1 MVLWSFSDYPE
12 GKWACAYASYLV
24 NSLIYT
30 VFPLARHNVCFG
42 EAEIHFQIT
51 VCVLYVFYL
60 IWVHLQKGKMV
71 REKIK
76 TGQHMTNWK
85 LKGALGFPDWKIQ
98 NECEQWI
105 VV

>member
-1 MVLWSFSDYPE
+1 MSALGRQKSTS
-12 GKWACAYASYLV
+12 KLLS
-24 NSLIYT
+24 
-30 VFPLARHNVCFG
+30 
-42 EAEIHFQIT
+42 
-51 VCVLYVFYL
+51 VLYVFDL
-60 IWVHLQKGKMV
+60 MWVHLQKGKMV
-71 REKIK
+71 IEKIK